1 MVTVGDKVYI
11 YGGGVNA
18 DDDRIDYKNDMFVLT
33 SEPMLTNHCYLYIT
47 LPKLVFAGSV
57 VIAKLAG
64 EQVST
69 DEFSLLYLEC
79 MTRCDLLTRR
89 NIQQMCCIA

>member
-47 LPKLVFAGSV
+47 LPKLVFAVSV
-57 VIAKLAG
+57 VLAKLAG
-64 EQVST
+64 KQVST
-69 DEFSLLYLEC
+69 DEFSLLFWNA
-79 MTRCDLLTRR
+79 LLV
-89 NIQQMCCIA
+89 AGVLS

>member
-33 SEPMLTNHCYLYIT
+33 SEPMLTNHCYLYIA
-47 LPKLVFAGSV
+47 LPNLVFAVSV
-57 VIAKLAG
+57 VLAKLAG

-69 DEFSLLYLEC
+69 DEFSLLFWNA
-79 MTRCDLLTRR
+79 LLV
-89 NIQQMCCIA
+89 AGVLS